1 MRDSDREDVVDLL
14 WATNMFTHSEVTVA
28 IEQVDIFLTQD
39 NQKDYVVLV
48 VEDENFR
55 VIGMMSF
62 GPAPLT
68 ENVFFL
74 YWIAVHPR
82 AQNRGYGRALM
93 LWLEDYAQAAV
104 ARMILL
110 ETSSMSLY
118 NGTREFYRSLG
129 YKVVSRVP
137 DFYKSGDDRITYAK
151 NLIQKGTR
159 ENGTLAE
166 PFKAEL

>member
-1 MRDSDREDVVDLL
+1 MRVSDREDVVDLL
-14 WATNMFTHSEVTVA
+14 WATKMFTPSEVAVA
-28 IEQVDIFLTQD
+28 VEQVDIFLTQE

-48 VEDENFR
+48 VEDDNFQ
-55 VIGMMSF
+55 VAGMMSF
-62 GPAPLT
+62 GPAALT

-82 AQNRGYGRALM
+82 AQKRGYGKALM
-93 LWLEDYAQAAV
+93 VWLEDYAQAAS

-110 ETSSMSLY
+110 ETSSMAVY
-118 NGTREFYRSLG
+118 ETTREFYRSLG
-129 YKVVSRVP
+129 YEVVSRVP

-166 PFKAEL
+166 PIKAEL